1 MTIFVKCEE
10 FVLTWT
16 GYGDDV
22 IGHDRKLKNEL
33 PNTNFPQ
40 ITMQKELGRY
50 LLPVFRKKYKTVR
63 HLKNIHLRYSKIHL
77 RMPTHRA

>member
-1 MTIFVKCEE
+1 MTIFVKCED

-40 ITMQKELGRY
+40 ITMQKELGDISY
-50 LLPVFRKKYKTVR
+50 QFSE
-63 HLKNIHLRYSKIHL
+63 KNTKLSA
-77 RMPTHRA
+77 T

>member
-1 MTIFVKCEE
+1 MTIFCNCEN
-10 FVLTWT
+10 FGLTWT

-33 PNTNFPQ
+33 PNTNSSQ

-50 LLPVFRKKYKTVR
+50 LLPVLRKKYKTDP
-63 HLKNIHLRYSKIHL
+63 HLKKYPPKKADL
-77 RMPTHRA
+77 